1 MFPYFAFIL
10 YQVMPMESATKTIQ
24 VTVVGQVA
32 PTGTSK
38 TITKSK

>member
-1 MFPYFAFIL
+1 
-10 YQVMPMESATKTIQ
+10 MPMESATKTIQ

-38 TITKSK
+38 TITKSKWIRFIFMLK